1 MKWHIMTPMTEILTR
16 HQIGLDGQS
25 HYAHK
30 DVTAEAA
37 VPTPDPSQL

>member
-1 MKWHIMTPMTEILTR
+1 MKRHIAALKAEILTG

-30 DVTAEAA
+30 DVAAEFA
-37 VPTPDPSQL
+37 VPTPNPSQL

>member
-1 MKWHIMTPMTEILTR
+1 MTSMTRILTG

-30 DVTAEAA
+30 DVIVEVTILNQQY
-37 VPTPDPSQL
+37 SQL